1 MGNNSV
7 GSIKAWHDSRET
19 SALGREGRRKID
31 TRARAGIT
39 TDAKV
44 RMRELKLENEE
55 LKRVNEILKAA
66 SVFNDRELDGG
77 NKKTRRK

>member
-1 MGNNSV
+1 MGSNSV
-7 GSIKAWHDSRET
+7 GSIKAWHVSRQT

-39 TDAKV
+39 TDAKA
-44 RMRELKLENEE
+44 RMRELELENEK
-55 LKRVNEILKAA
+55 LKRANEILKAA

-77 NKKTRRK
+77 IRKTRRE